1 MTFNLVL
8 AQSLN
13 GFQFGIL
20 LFLMAA
26 GLTLVFGIMSFVNL
40 AHGSLYMLG
49 AYFAATIASYSGS
62 YVLAVLLATVCLLV
76 LGWLLDAGGLAILHK
91 RGHLDQVL
99 ATFGLVLFFNELV
112 QVIWGNAPMYMDA
125 PDALAGSFSF
135 LDFNYPAYRLVIIAA
150 GLGVALGLYLLI
162 ERTRIGMLIR
172 AGASNRG
179 MVGALGVNI
188 NWLNRFVFALGAALA
203 GLAGALVG
211 PILSIQSGMGEPIL
225 ILTLVVIVIGGI
237 GSIRGAFYGALVVGI
252 VDTMGRV
259 LLPVWL
265 SQTFSPSFSSAVG
278 PALASMLVYVLM
290 AVILAIKPDGLFPVK
305 ARGS

>member
-1 MTFNLVL
+1 L
-8 AQSLN
+8 
-13 GFQFGIL
+13 
-20 LFLMAA
+20 
-26 GLTLVFGIMSFVNL
+26 
-40 AHGSLYMLG
+40 
-49 AYFAATIASYSGS
+49 
-62 YVLAVLLATVCLLV
+62 
-76 LGWLLDAGGLAILHK
+76 
-91 RGHLDQVL
+91 
-99 ATFGLVLFFNELV
+99 
-112 QVIWGNAPMYMDA
+112 YMDA